1 VRTPELQAIS
11 DLIPFSIFFVVC
23 GCVSELKRH
32 FQNPSSRSYSLRQH
46 LRGVVFDSAP
56 ALYPQ
61 AAEGSFNPLSALYHA
76 LRGAVGFSF
85 PSVAIVLGR
94 AQYVHPFWTPAITL
108 WVIGFKAALML
119 KKMLMG
125 REKKPSSSG
134 GGADFDPVGSTRRHL
149 EVGLQTNVPRVPHL
163 FLYSS
168 ADKLLP
174 HSFIESYAAF
184 VRQQLQATDGAGGA
198 ELVQMHDFKST
209 GHVQHFLRR
218 KDEYTRLLRAFL
230 DRLPLPPVQS

>member
-1 VRTPELQAIS
+1 
-11 DLIPFSIFFVVC
+11 VC

-32 FQNPSSRSYSLRQH
+32 CQNPSSRFYPLRLQ

-61 AAEGSFNPLSALYHA
+61 AAEGSVNPLSALHHA

-108 WVIGFKAALML
+108 WVIGFKAALTL
-119 KKMLMG
+119 HRLLLG
-125 REKKPSSSG
+125 RERKPSSSG
-134 GGADFDPVGSTRRHL
+134 GGGAGFDPVGSTRRHL

-174 HSFIESYAAF
+174 HSFIETYAAF
-184 VRQQLQATDGAGGA
+184 VRQQLQINGDGAGGA